1 MINYIRTN
9 FNNIEGRIF
18 IIIFYIIDF
27 IEFNKELFS
36 TLFKFRIKTYIL
48 IVLRITIFF
57 EILKVFHIRI
67 MFIDIN
73 NDFRIRKIYFCNKYI
88 MSIVFFKRLIEEALL

>member
-9 FNNIEGRIF
+9 FNNIEGRVF

-36 TLFKFRIKTYIL
+36 TLFKFRIKMYIL
-48 IVLRITIFF
+48 IVLHITIFF
-57 EILKVFHIRI
+57 EILKVFHIQI

-73 NDFRIRKIYFCNKYI
+73 NEFRIRNIYFCNKCV
-88 MSIVFFKRLIEEALL
+88 MSIVFFKKLIREALL